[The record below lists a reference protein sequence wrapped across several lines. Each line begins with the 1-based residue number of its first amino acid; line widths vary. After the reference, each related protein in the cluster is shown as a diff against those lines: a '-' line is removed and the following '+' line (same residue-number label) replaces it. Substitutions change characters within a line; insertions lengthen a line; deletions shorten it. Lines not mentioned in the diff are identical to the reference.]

1 MTARTSEDPHIQ
13 GHLLPMSAHAACLT
27 RVGRVHSNRGPASF
41 FRFAG
46 QFPEKFRPR
55 GVCNALGQTMMVNH
69 PVHMQVFDTDHT
81 EPVDD
86 LPGLLMGEV
95 ISTEPSPFMDTRH
108 DFTVLPT
115 FRSAFSQLSMLALD
129 FGQGFFFLAEKAG
142 VTYFFTIAE
151 TSKRLQSHVNAYL
164 SSNRVKSF
172 RLALTRKAD
181 VPFAR
186 TATADSA
193 SLDLSLD
200 LAVVDHLHTANLGEG
215 HTLIKRETEA
225 TLREGEAIVAVFA
238 FEARKPRFKSMFSDS

>member
-1 MTARTSEDPHIQ
+1 MSMTARTIEYTFRER
-13 GHLLPMSAHAACLT
+13 HLLAMSTIAACLGGI
-27 RVGRVHSNRGPASF
+27 GRVDSNVSSASF
-41 FRFAG
+41 FRFARE
-46 QFPEKFRPR
+46 FAEKFRPR

-108 DFTVLPT
+108 DFTVLAP

-129 FGQGFFFLAEKAG
+129 FGQGFLFLAEKAG

-151 TSKRLQSHVNAYL
+151 RSKRLQSHVNAYL
-164 SSNRVKSF
+164 SSNRVKSL
-172 RLALTRKAD
+172 RLALARKAD

-186 TATADSA
+186 TAPAESA

-200 LAVVDHLHTANLGEG
+200 LAVVDHLDTANLGEG
-215 HTLIKRETEA
+215 HTVIMRETEA
-225 TLREGEAIVAVFA
+225 TLREGEAIIAVL
-238 FEARKPRFKSMFSDS
+238 